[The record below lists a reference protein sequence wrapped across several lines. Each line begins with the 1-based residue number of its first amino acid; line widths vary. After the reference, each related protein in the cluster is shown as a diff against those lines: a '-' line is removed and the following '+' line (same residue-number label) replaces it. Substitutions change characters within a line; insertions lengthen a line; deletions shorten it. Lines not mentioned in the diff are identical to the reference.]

1 LKRDLSVETKQLR
14 RLFKGVPGAGDV
26 VALGS
31 VDLQIEEGEVFGL
44 LGPNDADKTT
54 LIKILATL
62 LLPTSGEAYVKGL
75 ATVKN
80 TSQKIRRIINL
91 VSGGEVPG

>member
-1 LKRDLSVETKQLR
+1 MKRDLSVETKQLR

-26 VALGS
+26 VALAS

-44 LGPNDADKTT
+44 LGPNDAGKTT

-80 TSQKIRRIINL
+80 TSQK
-91 VSGGEVPG
+91 SGG

>member
-1 LKRDLSVETKQLR
+1 MKRDLSVETKQLR
-14 RLFKGVPGAGDV
+14 RLFKGVTGAGDV
-26 VALGS
+26 VALAS

-44 LGPNDADKTT
+44 LGPNDAGKTT

-80 TSQKIRRIINL
+80 TSQK
-91 VSGGEVPG
+91 SGG

>member
-14 RLFKGVPGAGDV
+14 RLFKGVTGAGDV
-26 VALGS
+26 VALAS

-44 LGPNDADKTT
+44 LGPNDAGKTT

-80 TSQKIRRIINL
+80 TSQK
-91 VSGGEVPG
+91 SGG

>member
-1 LKRDLSVETKQLR
+1 MKRDLSVETKQLR
-14 RLFKGVPGAGDV
+14 RLFKGVTGAGDV
-26 VALGS
+26 VALAS

-44 LGPNDADKTT
+44 LGPSDAGKTT

-80 TSQKIRRIINL
+80 TSQK
-91 VSGGEVPG
+91 SGG

>member
-1 LKRDLSVETKQLR
+1 MKRDLSVETKQLR
-14 RLFKGVPGAGDV
+14 RLFKGVTGAGDV
-26 VALGS
+26 VALAS

-44 LGPNDADKTT
+44 LGPNDAGKTT
-54 LIKILATL
+54 LIKILSTL

-80 TSQKIRRIINL
+80 TSQK
-91 VSGGEVPG
+91 SGG

>member
-1 LKRDLSVETKQLR
+1 MKRDLSVETKQLR
-14 RLFKGVPGAGDV
+14 RLFKGVTGAGDV
-26 VALGS
+26 VALAS

-44 LGPNDADKTT
+44 LGPNHAGKTT

-80 TSQKIRRIINL
+80 TSQK
-91 VSGGEVPG
+91 SGG

>member
-1 LKRDLSVETKQLR
+1 MSHPNLKRDLSVETKQLR
-14 RLFKGVPGAGDV
+14 RLFKGVTWAGDV
-26 VALGS
+26 VALAS
-31 VDLQIEEGEVFGL
+31 FDLQIEEGEVFGL
-44 LGPNDADKTT
+44 LGPNDAGKTT

-80 TSQKIRRIINL
+80 TSQK
-91 VSGGEVPG
+91 SGG